1 LPSAGRTA
9 PRAEGARCKAE
20 RHEAAARAVLR
31 RSSDPQ
37 DRRQLGPAITHLLS
51 APRTAPRAAGARCKA
66 RAAAP
71 PARAD
76 DRLRHPV
83 IRGSHQCATR
93 PPGIANTNSSPR
105 RTPPSGT
112 TAPPRSNT
120 ITRNSSTIRKLIVLT
135 QSELPVRH
143 PISLF
148 CIFF

>member
-31 RSSDPQ
+31 RISNSKPGEA
-37 DRRQLGPAITHLLS
+37 RASNLHLLS